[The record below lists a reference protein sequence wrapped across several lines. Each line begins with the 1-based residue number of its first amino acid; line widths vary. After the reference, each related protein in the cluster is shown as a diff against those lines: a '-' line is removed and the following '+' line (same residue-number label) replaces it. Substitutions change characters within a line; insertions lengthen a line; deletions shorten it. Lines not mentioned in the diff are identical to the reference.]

1 MPGPHGTV
9 TMSPLALISIISRT
23 AQDVQGVVRMGAVPP
38 SRVGQLLT
46 GSQTREGV
54 LVRVDEAVS
63 ADVYLVAQSDA
74 RLLDVGEQVQA
85 AVERAIRDMVGM
97 DVREVNVYI
106 QDVEVAHG

>member
-1 MPGPHGTV
+1 MPGPSGTV

-23 AQDVQGVVRMGAVPP
+23 VQDVPGVVRMGTVPP

-54 LVRVDEAVS
+54 LVRVDGAVS
-63 ADVYLVAQSDA
+63 ADIYVVALNDA

-85 AVERAIRDMVGM
+85 AVSHAIREMVGM

-106 QDVEVAHG
+106 QDVEAARG